1 MKKLS
6 YAISTVY
13 VIALILFTLTFSI
26 GLPIYVRQFYFLHI
40 DALELDKGAGVSKEE
55 IKDAYNELLDY
66 LVYPN
71 AEFSTGVFEYSEDG
85 RSHFEDCKRL
95 FLLNGTVL
103 TVSTVLLIAVC
114 VLEKTKKLSLLRRD
128 LNAVAGGITLF
139 GCTVLAVLVTL
150 DFDRAFTVFH
160 KLFFP
165 GKDNWSF
172 SPVTDEIINILP
184 ERFFANCAV
193 LIGMGIVVI
202 SVILIVTGLRKRRIL
217 TK

>member
-6 YAISTVY
+6 RFISVLY
-13 VIALILFTLTFSI
+13 VTALILFTLTFSI
-26 GLPIYVRQFYFLHI
+26 GLPIYARHFYYLQI
-40 DALELDKGAGVSKEE
+40 DFLELERESGKTKQE
-55 IKDAYNELLDY
+55 IKDAYNGLLDY
-66 LVYPN
+66 LTFPN
-71 AEFSTGVFEYSEDG
+71 AEFTTGVFEHSEEG
-85 RSHFEDCKRL
+85 KSHFEDCKRL

-103 TVSTVLLIAVC
+103 AVSTVLLISAHI
-114 VLEKTKKLSLLRRD
+114 LDKTKKLPFLRRD
-128 LNAVAGGITLF
+128 LNAVAGGITLSV
-139 GCTVLAVLVTL
+139 CTVLAVLVSL

-193 LIGMGIVVI
+193 LIGAGIVGI
-202 SVILIVTGLRKRRIL
+202 SVILIVTGLRKKRIF